1 VLGYGG
7 PEAGG
12 AGYLQTIEYLP
23 RTPENLALLSP
34 PLPDGFTA
42 TDAVRGDGERV
53 DRCGW

>member
-1 VLGYGG
+1 MVIGY
-7 PEAGG
+7 PDSDAE
-12 AGYLQTIEYLP
+12 YVMTIEYLP